1 MPTTRRRDG
10 DIDRRVGARLKFIR
24 LERGL
29 SQEKLGDAMGLTF
42 QQIQKYEKG
51 SNAVASSRIPLLC
64 QVLKIKPNDLF
75 DGHAFQADAITGDT
89 VAIDIGIRVAKLG
102 TKARRAMLAFLELA
116 EGNNN
121 SKKNRGSN
129 AATRTSP

>member
-1 MPTTRRRDG
+1 MATTRRRSA

-24 LERGL
+24 LERGFT
-29 SQEKLGDAMGLTF
+29 QESLGGALGLTF

-51 SNAVASSRIPLLC
+51 TNAIASSRVPQLC
-64 QVLKIKPNDLF
+64 TVLKIKPNDLF
-75 DGHAFQADAITGDT
+75 DGHAFKADAITGDT

-116 EGNNN
+116 EGNND
-121 SKKNRGSN
+121 
-129 AATRTSP
+129 SPK